1 MLSNLFTDFD
11 KECNR
16 LGLFKIYTIGDC
28 YVVMSFLDKNN
39 RRNPKEEANA
49 VTQMGIN
56 MIKIIND
63 VRKRL
68 KIDLNMRIGIHT
80 VKYFLKFFLKGNIF
94 GGVIGTDLV
103 RFDLYGAD
111 VVIANKM
118 ESKGTPGRINVS
130 ESTKN
135 LLESLETCNYSFEYN
150 KQVELDSL
158 DTVVTCYLV
167 NYEYD
172 IDENKEEGSSLGN

>member
-1 MLSNLFTDFD
+1 MLYADIVGFTSYSNKHSSRQVVAMLSSLFTDFD

-49 VTQMGIN
+49 VTQMGIR

-68 KIDLNMRIGIHT
+68 KIDLDMRIGIHT
-80 VKYFLKFFLKGNIF
+80 V
-94 GGVIGTDLV
+94 
-103 RFDLYGAD
+103 R
-111 VVIANKM
+111 
-118 ESKGTPGRINVS
+118 PWP
-130 ESTKN
+130 
-135 LLESLETCNYSFEYN
+135 
-150 KQVELDSL
+150 
-158 DTVVTCYLV
+158 
-167 NYEYD
+167 
-172 IDENKEEGSSLGN
+172 